1 MEEPEKERKLL
12 GFGPGLKGSVDAPTP
27 PLQNRTRPTAHRTPL
42 KEPGLEGCH
51 AQEHP
56 WPELTGFSLSRC
68 HIYMFCEHL
77 EEWWLPHCPGQP
89 VPMLGLS
96 FKAGERGEDAQLLPG
111 LGASPW
117 ARTGLAKPEA
127 GAVPAAEEPPEEP
140 RLTGALELCVTEQ
153 EALKQWLCGELQAQ
167 VIAEK
172 TGVKP
177 VDTLLFLLEEFIA
190 PVLSA
195 AQLAFIRKTKYFLF
209 MHQKRV
215 IIGFKEL

>member
-1 MEEPEKERKLL
+1 MHRSI
-12 GFGPGLKGSVDAPTP
+12 PGLNSQDFPSAGATSTCSVNTSRNGGS
-27 PLQNRTRPTAHRTPL
+27 PTAL
-42 KEPGLEGCH
+42 G
-51 AQEHP
+51 
-56 WPELTGFSLSRC
+56 SLSQC
-68 HIYMFCEHL
+68 LASLSKL
-77 EEWWLPHCPGQP
+77 EKGEKMLSYCLAWEPHPGQ
-89 VPMLGLS
+89 
-96 FKAGERGEDAQLLPG
+96 ERGSPSPRLAPSLPRRSRRRSRG
-111 LGASPW
+111 S
-117 ARTGLAKPEA
+117 
-127 GAVPAAEEPPEEP
+127 
-140 RLTGALELCVTEQ
+140 LTGALELCVTEQ

>member
-12 GFGPGLKGSVDAPTP
+12 GFGPGLKGSVQPGHCQKWGHNRNASAVQDAPTP

-56 WPELTGFSLSRC
+56 WPELTGFSLSR
-68 HIYMFCEHL
+68 
-77 EEWWLPHCPGQP
+77 
-89 VPMLGLS
+89 
-96 FKAGERGEDAQLLPG
+96 
-111 LGASPW
+111 
-117 ARTGLAKPEA
+117 TGLAKPEA

-140 RLTGALELCVTEQ
+140 R
-153 EALKQWLCGELQAQ
+153 
-167 VIAEK
+167 
-172 TGVKP
+172 
-177 VDTLLFLLEEFIA
+177 FLLEEFIA

>member
-12 GFGPGLKGSVDAPTP
+12 GFGPGLKGSVQPGHCQKWGHNRNASAVQDAPTP

-56 WPELTGFSLSRC
+56 WPELTGFSLS
-68 HIYMFCEHL
+68 
-77 EEWWLPHCPGQP
+77 
-89 VPMLGLS
+89 
-96 FKAGERGEDAQLLPG
+96 
-111 LGASPW
+111 
-117 ARTGLAKPEA
+117 RTGLAKPEA

>member
-12 GFGPGLKGSVDAPTP
+12 GFGPGLKGSVQPGHCQKWGHNRNASAVQDAPTP

-140 RLTGALELCVTEQ
+140 RGMVYTHRSFHSSPEQSSAQNTGENDL
-153 EALKQWLCGELQAQ
+153 
-167 VIAEK
+167 
-172 TGVKP
+172 
-177 VDTLLFLLEEFIA
+177 
-190 PVLSA
+190 
-195 AQLAFIRKTKYFLF
+195 
-209 MHQKRV
+209 
-215 IIGFKEL
+215 